1 MGTHGRAEDLQRLTA
16 HVLERRAVLVVGAP
30 GAGRTHLLHHL
41 SDQLDTAQVP
51 HLLVRGSD
59 GEAGVP
65 LVAFAP
71 LLAHFQV
78 DPGGD
83 DQRSAI
89 EVYTRLPSRVAASGL
104 TVLVDDLPLL
114 TRASQ
119 VLLAQLAR
127 AGVAV
132 VATTHDL
139 DAVPRAILDDVGD
152 ARGWQVEH
160 LGPLSDDAVLAMAA
174 ELVGDQL
181 SAPAAATLLRH
192 SGGIP
197 FAVRELL
204 AGSADER
211 TSGPAGME
219 LGRLRVTPRL
229 AGLVARRLSALD
241 SGARRVLELLSVTG
255 PFPGGTL
262 DRDAVRALQ
271 NAGVLSAAADG
282 PPDAVEVADALLRT
296 VVTHGV
302 DGERRRHLLREAA
315 ALLAERP
322 EWHDLE
328 VRLLANAGDDVA
340 AETLLEVA
348 GRALAHGRAEVA
360 LELLDRLSHDAA
372 LRPAARLLRG
382 AALSSEEQ
390 LDAAETELVAALEAD
405 DERTRLAA
413 GHELGL
419 LLAVRVQRPAD
430 AVIRV
435 QAVLDTLLDPTRRR
449 LLAGDLVKWRLMAGL
464 PVEPLPGTPDLA
476 RVHHDEPDHAVVVNG
491 AVIGAMIASLDGAP
505 ALARELV
512 TTGTESLARTDT
524 VPAYVG
530 HLLRL
535 SAYLADAFDGRLDH
549 AEEVAHAH
557 RRRAAQV
564 ADPSLGMWEYATA
577 ELALH
582 AGRLTDA
589 EVLVDR
595 AVRHLAWR
603 DFTGLRPS
611 ATALR
616 AAVLARRGAQDAAE
630 ALVASLP
637 PEHTA
642 DVKVTLH
649 LARVRAQRHLRAGD
663 AAAAGNVLADAGL
676 QAVEQS
682 HRHLGLLA
690 LDDAVLADPASAADR
705 SALLAEHVH
714 PEAAL
719 GAVLLRRTHAIA
731 RGDAPELVEVAAEL
745 ERMGLPGRAASCL
758 GTARELFERSGHGE
772 AGRRA
777 HLRQLTVLA
786 DHDAVSWPPRSR
798 PALLSPRE
806 LEVARLAA
814 ARLRSREIAENCGLS
829 VRTVD
834 NHLARVYRKLG
845 VSGRDDLPDAL
856 ASLGGSVVGHVV
868 AAGVQEPPAA
878 PEDPVTRSRPAPS
891 PGPRPRPR
899 PRSEEPR
906 GPVAAE

>member
-1 MGTHGRAEDLQRLTA
+1 MGTHGRAEELQRLTA
-16 HVLERRAVLVVGAP
+16 HVLERRAVLVVGSP
-30 GAGRTHLLHHL
+30 GTGRTHLLHHL
-41 SDQLDTAQVP
+41 SDQLDVAQVP

-59 GEAGVP
+59 GEAGIP

-71 LLAHFQV
+71 LLARFQV

-89 EVYTRLPSRVAASGL
+89 EVYTRLPPRVAASGL
-104 TVLVDDLPLL
+104 AVLVDDLPLL

-127 AGVAV
+127 AGAAV

-139 DAVPRAILDDVGD
+139 DTVPRAVLDDVGGP
-152 ARGWQVEH
+152 RGWLVEE
-160 LGPLSDDAVLAMAA
+160 LGPLTDDAVLAMAA
-174 ELVGDQL
+174 DLLGDQL
-181 SAPAAATLLRH
+181 SAPSAASVLRH
-192 SGGIP
+192 AGGNP
-197 FAVRELL
+197 FVVRELV
-204 AGSADER
+204 ANHGARPS
-211 TSGPAGME
+211 TGPGGVE
-219 LGRLRVTPRL
+219 LGPLRVTPRL
-229 AGLVARRLSALD
+229 ADLVSRRLERLD
-241 SGARRVLELLSVTG
+241 APAHTALELLSVTG
-255 PFPGGTL
+255 PLPRTAL
-262 DRDAVRALQ
+262 DPQAVALLEQEGLLGHDDDA
-271 NAGVLSAAADG
+271 
-282 PPDAVEVADALLRT
+282 PPDAVGVADPLLPAVVVDGLDHDRRTQLLRS
-296 VVTHGV
+296 G
-302 DGERRRHLLREAA
+302 A
-315 ALLAERP
+315 ALLAGRP
-322 EWHDLE
+322 AWGDVE
-328 VRLLANAGDDVA
+328 VRLLTRTGADVDPA
-340 AETLLEVA
+340 RLLEVA
-348 GRALAHGRAEVA
+348 GRDLAQGRAAAA
-360 LELLDRLSHDAA
+360 LELLDRLPSDAT

-390 LDAAETELVAALEAD
+390 LTAAETELVAALATD

-419 LLAVRVQRPAD
+419 LLAVRAQRPAD
-430 AVIRV
+430 AVTRV

-464 PVEPLPGTPDLA
+464 PVETVPGSPHAGET
-476 RVHHDEPDHAVVVNG
+476 DHAAVVNG
-491 AVIGAMIASLDGAP
+491 AVIGAMIASLDGSP
-505 ALARELV
+505 AQARELV
-512 TTGTESLARTDT
+512 RTGTESLARTDT
-524 VPAYVG
+524 VPTYVG

-535 SAYLADAFDGRLDH
+535 SAYLADAFDGRLAA

-589 EVLVDR
+589 EVLVER

-616 AAVLARRGAQDAAE
+616 AAVLARRGDQDAAE
-630 ALVASLP
+630 ALAASLP
-637 PEHTA
+637 PEQVA
-642 DVKVTLH
+642 DVKVALH
-649 LARVRAQRHLRAGD
+649 LARVRAQRYLVDGDPAG
-663 AAAAGNVLADAGL
+663 AGTELATVAL
-676 QAVEQS
+676 QSIEQS

-690 LDDAVLADPASAADR
+690 LDDAVLADPASAPDR

-719 GAVLLRRTHAIA
+719 GAVLLRRTRAIA
-731 RGDAPELVEVAAEL
+731 RGDAVELAEVASEL
-745 ERMGLPGRAASCL
+745 ERVGLPGRAAACL
-758 GTARELFERSGHGE
+758 GTARELFERAGRGE
-772 AGRRA
+772 AERRA

-786 DHDAVSWPPRSR
+786 DHEAVSWPPRNR

-814 ARLRSREIAENCGLS
+814 ARLRSREIAERCGLS

-845 VSGRDDLPDAL
+845 VGGRDDLPDAL
-856 ASLGGSVVGHVV
+856 AALGGSVVGHVV
-868 AAGVQEPPAA
+868 AAGVEGPPAA
-878 PEDPVTRSRPAPS
+878 PEDPVTGPRSEPS
-891 PGPRPRPR
+891 PDPQR
-899 PRSEEPR
+899 EEPR

>member
-1 MGTHGRAEDLQRLTA
+1 MGTHGRAEELQRLTA

-30 GAGRTHLLHHL
+30 GAGTTHLLQRL
-41 SDQLDTAQVP
+41 RDELAGAEVE
-51 HLLVRGSD
+51 HLLLRGAD
-59 GEAGVP
+59 GEAGIA

-71 LLAHFQV
+71 LLARFEVQP
-78 DPGGD
+78 DGD
-83 DQRSAI
+83 DQRAAL
-89 EVYTRLPSRVAASGL
+89 EVYTRLPPRVATSGL
-104 TVLVDDLPLL
+104 AVLVDDLPLL

-132 VATTHDL
+132 VATTHDI
-139 DAVPRAILDDVGD
+139 DTVPRAILDDIGGP
-152 ARGWQVEH
+152 RGWQVEQ

-181 SAPAAATLLRH
+181 AAPTAATLLH
-192 SGGIP
+192 LAGGNP
-197 FAVRELL
+197 FAVRELV
-204 AGSADER
+204 ASSASER
-211 TSGPAGME
+211 TSGPAGMD
-219 LGRLRVTPRL
+219 LGSLRVTPRL
-229 AGLVARRLSALD
+229 AGLVTRRLAALD
-241 SGARRVLELLSVTG
+241 PEAHQLLELLSATG
-255 PFPGGTL
+255 PLPSSEL
-262 DRDAVRALQ
+262 DRDTVRALQ
-271 NAGVLSAAADG
+271 DAALLRAAGDAPS
-282 PPDAVEVADALLRT
+282 DAVEVADALLRT
-296 VVTHGV
+296 VLSQGLAG
-302 DGERRRHLLREAA
+302 DRRRDLLREAV
-315 ALLAERP
+315 ALLARRP
-322 EWHDLE
+322 EWHDVE
-328 VRLLANAGDDVA
+328 VRLRARAGDDVA
-340 AETLLEVA
+340 AEPLLEVA
-348 GRALAHGRAEVA
+348 GRALARGRAEVA
-360 LELLDRLSHDAA
+360 LELLDRLPHDAA

-390 LDAAETELVAALEAD
+390 LEAAETELVAALEAEE
-405 DERTRLAA
+405 ERTRLAA

-419 LLAVRVQRPAD
+419 LLAVRAQRPVD
-430 AVIRV
+430 AVTRV
-435 QAVLDTLLDPTRRR
+435 QAVLDTLVDPTRRR
-449 LLAGDLVKWRLMAGL
+449 VLAGDLVKWRLMAGL
-464 PVEPLPGTPDLA
+464 PVEPLPGEPDPTGPHA
-476 RVHHDEPDHAVVVNG
+476 DEPDHAAVVNG

-649 LARVRAQRHLRAGD
+649 LARVRAQRHLLAGD

-758 GTARELFERSGHGE
+758 GTARELFERSGRGE

-868 AAGVQEPPAA
+868 GDSLEKSTNRPVPHDRSLVGPFPPTA
-878 PEDPVTRSRPAPS
+878 
-891 PGPRPRPR
+891 
-899 PRSEEPR
+899 
-906 GPVAAE
+906 PVAVTE